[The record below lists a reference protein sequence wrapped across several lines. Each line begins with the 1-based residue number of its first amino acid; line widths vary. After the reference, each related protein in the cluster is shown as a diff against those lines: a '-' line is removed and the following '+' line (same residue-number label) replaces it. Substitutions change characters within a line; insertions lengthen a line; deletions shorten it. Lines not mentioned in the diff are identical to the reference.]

1 MKKKLIFIFIASIP
15 LISIRANAESFDEFK
30 ATCADIGFK
39 KNTEAF
45 GDCVLELVDRS
56 KKFELKKAEQIAAN
70 KQLENERQKENEIAE
85 LRHAQQLAD
94 QRRQYEIAEMQRRQ
108 EANENRELFH
118 AIIGGASDLANT
130 LSSPPVQSSQPSRIN
145 CNTNPGIG
153 GSTSSYS
160 TTCTAY

>member
-1 MKKKLIFIFIASIP
+1 MNKKLAFFVTFIILVTTHLHADNFV
-15 LISIRANAESFDEFK
+15 EFK
-30 ATCADIGFK
+30 STCADIGFK
-39 KNTEAF
+39 ENTEAF
-45 GDCVLELVDRS
+45 GDCVLELVARS
-56 KKFELKKAEQIAAN
+56 KKLELKKAEQFAIE
-70 KQLENERQKENEIAE
+70 KQLETEKRKEKEIAE
-85 LRHAQQLAD
+85 LRHEQQLAD

-118 AIIGGASDLANT
+118 ALIGGATGLANT
-130 LSSPPVQSSQPSRIN
+130 LTSPPAPSYQPSRIN

>member
-1 MKKKLIFIFIASIP
+1 MKKKLVFIFFALITLNSI
-15 LISIRANAESFDEFK
+15 IGNAESFNEFK

-39 KNTEAF
+39 QNTEAF
-45 GDCVLELVDRS
+45 GDCVLELVARS
-56 KKFELKKAEQIAAN
+56 KKLELKKAEQLAIE
-70 KQLENERQKENEIAE
+70 KQLETERCKENEIAE
-85 LRHAQQLAD
+85 LRHEQQLAD
-94 QRRQYEIAEMQRRQ
+94 QRRQYEMERQQ

-118 AIIGGASDLANT
+118 ALIGGATGLAKT
-130 LSSPPVQSSQPSRIN
+130 LTSPPAPSYQPSRIN